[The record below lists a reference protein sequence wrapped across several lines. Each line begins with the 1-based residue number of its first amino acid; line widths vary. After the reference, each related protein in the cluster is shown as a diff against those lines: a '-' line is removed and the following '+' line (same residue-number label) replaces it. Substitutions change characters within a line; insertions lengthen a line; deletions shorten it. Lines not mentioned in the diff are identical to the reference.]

1 MPLRAIRNARIV
13 TPEGTLRG
21 AVVYDDRSGKIT
33 AVIDE
38 RETDAAL
45 PADSLDARGGY
56 LVPGGVD
63 GHVHL
68 GGFGEIPIAD
78 DFDQG
83 SRAALAGGTTTVVDF
98 CEPVAGQSAADCI
111 ARRKRE
117 AQASSVDYTFHF
129 VLSEEYRRQ
138 LADIDTVYREGI
150 GTLKLFTIYE
160 NTTLSVESIRE
171 IFGFF
176 AARGEHPTFLIH
188 AEEPEAIS
196 RLRAVAD
203 GESRD
208 MRLLASTRPART
220 EYEMVRTLCQ
230 IARET
235 GTRICIAHTSTAG
248 AVEVKRAWRGEENFL
263 LETCPHYLAFTD
275 EKLGGE
281 NGALY
286 TMTPP
291 LRQERDRQAL
301 WGGIEDGGIAM
312 LCTDHCP
319 YHESDKR
326 NRGFARVPCGVDG
339 IQSRMLYLFS
349 EGVVKRN
356 LSLRRYVELTAEN
369 AAKFYGLYPRKG
381 CIRPGSDA
389 DLVLIDP
396 DAVTEWRL
404 DRCHGKIDYTI
415 YEGMRFQGGIAAVIR
430 RGETVYDGTQLRV
443 TEGTGQ
449 FLPTAHQSG
458 ERP

>member
-1 MPLRAIRNARIV
+1 MPLRAIKNAGIV
-13 TPEGTLRG
+13 TPEGVIYG
-21 AVVYDDRSGKIT
+21 AVIYDDRSGKIT
-33 AVIDE
+33 AVIEEGDVN
-38 RETDAAL
+38 AAL
-45 PADSLDARGGY
+45 PADSLDARGSY

-78 DFDQG
+78 DFDRG

-98 CEPVAGQSAADCI
+98 CEPKAGQSAADCI
-111 ARRKRE
+111 AVRKRE
-117 AQASSVDYTFHF
+117 AQPASVDYTFHF

-138 LADIDTVYREGI
+138 LADIDTIYGEGI
-150 GTLKLFTIYE
+150 GNFKLFTIYE
-160 NTTLSVESIRE
+160 NTTLSVEDIRE
-171 IFGFF
+171 IFRYF

-188 AEEPEAIS
+188 AEEPEEIS
-196 RLRAVAD
+196 RLRSAEN
-203 GESRD
+203 GGSPD

-220 EYEMVRTLCQ
+220 ESEMVQALHQ
-230 IARET
+230 AARET
-235 GTRICIAHTSTAG
+235 GSRICIAHTSTAG
-248 AVEVKRAWRGEENFL
+248 AVEEKGAGASDPNFL

-275 EKLGGE
+275 EKLAGKD
-281 NGALY
+281 GALY

-291 LRQERDRQAL
+291 LRREQDRLAL
-301 WGGIEDGGIAM
+301 WKGMEDGGIAM

-319 YHESDKR
+319 YHERDKR
-326 NRGFARVPCGVDG
+326 SYGFAEVPCGVDG

-396 DAVTEWRL
+396 DAVTEWQL
-404 DRCHGKIDYTI
+404 GRCQGGSDYTI
-415 YEGMRFQGGIAAVIR
+415 YEGMNFRGRIAAVIR
-430 RGETVYDGTQLRV
+430 RGETVYDGAQLRV
-443 TEGTGQ
+443 TEGSGQ
-449 FLPTAHQSG
+449 FLPTAFGSG